1 MPEGRFMGY
10 PNHVDSQLNRDQAH
24 EWYYPTHSERLKK
37 IMKEVNPKAVFDYP
51 QGFLPA

>member
-1 MPEGRFMGY
+1 MGY

-37 IMKEVNPKAVFDYP
+37 IMKEVNQKAVFDYP